1 MSYAIAF
8 AVSLLLCAM
17 VAFGHSLPKAPEA
30 SAVAAPRDMRTVCA
44 NIARITGGG
53 YRDFERCLTEL
64 GR

>member
-17 VAFGHSLPKAPEA
+17 VAFGHSLPRAPEA
-30 SAVAAPRDMRTVCA
+30 AAVATDHRTTCA